1 MRRLGSPLRSTAL
14 ALSLSLSM
22 IAGVAASEPEPLI
35 GKWLAADDDAPQ
47 KGSSIV
53 ETYLQGDRL
62 FARILKTMDAH
73 GNEIDPVCENC
84 PGELKGK
91 PTKGV
96 VFVSDLR
103 KQGDRWVDGRVIDL
117 RAGATQG
124 WIATCDLT
132 LIDSKAVLHGYL
144 GIRALGKSSYWVRLP
159 ETR

>member
-1 MRRLGSPLRSTAL
+1 MKHLPRCAAL
-14 ALSLSLSM
+14 ALMLAMATSAV
-22 IAGVAASEPEPLI
+22 AGEPELLV
-35 GKWLAADDDAPQ
+35 GKWLAADDDTPQ
-47 KGSSIV
+47 KYSSIV

-62 FARILKTMDAH
+62 FARILKTVDAR

-84 PGELKGK
+84 PGDLKGK
-91 PTKGV
+91 PTKGM

-103 KQGDRWVDGRVIDL
+103 KQGDRWVGGRVIDL

-144 GIRALGKSSYWVRLP
+144 GLRALGKSSYWVRLP
-159 ETR
+159 DAR